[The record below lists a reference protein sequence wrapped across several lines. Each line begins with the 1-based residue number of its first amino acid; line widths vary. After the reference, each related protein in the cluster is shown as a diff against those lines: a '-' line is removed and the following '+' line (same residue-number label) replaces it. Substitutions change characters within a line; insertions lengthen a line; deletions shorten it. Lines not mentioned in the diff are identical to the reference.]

1 MTIDFG
7 DDIGNDPPPRHVNPT
22 VSDDGYMA
30 IGGQLVYVGVVATQK
45 ASTTPKPAQ
54 KTHANLKPDPDA
66 GWFCTDT
73 QCIWIGDQ

>member
-7 DDIGNDPPPRHVNPT
+7 FDLGNDPPPRHVNPA

-30 IGGQLVYVGVVATQK
+30 IGGQLIYIGVSQ
-45 ASTTPKPAQ
+45 KPAQ
-54 KTHANLKPDPDA
+54 KPILEAPQAPADRKPDPDD

>member
-7 DDIGNDPPPRHVNPT
+7 FDVGNDPPPRHVNPT

-30 IGGQLVYVGVVATQK
+30 VGGQLVYIGVSKQPNQK
-45 ASTTPKPAQ
+45 PTLAVPKPPVAR
-54 KTHANLKPDPDA
+54 KPEHDD

-73 QCIWIGDQ
+73 QCIWVGDQ

>member
-30 IGGQLVYVGVVATQK
+30 VGGQLFYVGV
-45 ASTTPKPAQ
+45 PAQ
-54 KTHANLKPDPDA
+54 KPSTPSKPTQKTQGARKPDPDD

-73 QCIWIGDQ
+73 QCIWLGDQ

>member
-7 DDIGNDPPPRHVNPT
+7 FDVGNDPPPRHVNPT

-30 IGGQLVYVGVVATQK
+30 VGCQCVYVGV
-45 ASTTPKPAQ
+45 TTPPPRTPPRKVEASVER
-54 KTHANLKPDPDA
+54 KPDPDD

-73 QCIWIGDQ
+73 QCIWIGDN

>member
-7 DDIGNDPPPRHVNPT
+7 FDVGNDPPPRHVNPT

-30 IGGQLVYVGVVATQK
+30 IGGQLVYVGVATQK
-45 ASTTPKPAQ
+45 PPTPSKPSQ
-54 KTHANLKPDPDA
+54 KTPVDRKPDPDA

-73 QCIWIGDQ
+73 QCIWIGDD

>member
-30 IGGQLVYVGVVATQK
+30 VGGQLFYVGV
-45 ASTTPKPAQ
+45 PAQ
-54 KTHANLKPDPDA
+54 KPSTPSKPTQKTQGARKPNPDD

-73 QCIWIGDQ
+73 QCIWLGDQ

>member
-7 DDIGNDPPPRHVNPT
+7 FDVGNDPPPRHVNPT

-30 IGGQLVYVGVVATQK
+30 VGGQLVYIGVLKQ
-45 ASTTPKPAQ
+45 PAQ
-54 KTHANLKPDPDA
+54 KPVQADPKAPVARKPDPDD

>member
-7 DDIGNDPPPRHVNPT
+7 FDVGNDPPPRHVNPT

-30 IGGQLVYVGVVATQK
+30 VGGQCVYVGA
-45 ASTTPKPAQ
+45 TTPKPRPQPCKVEA
-54 KTHANLKPDPDA
+54 ADRKPDPDD

-73 QCIWIGDQ
+73 QCIWIGDK

>member
-7 DDIGNDPPPRHVNPT
+7 YGIGDDPPPRHVNPT

-30 IGGQLVYVGVVATQK
+30 IGGQLVYVGVAAQK
-45 ASTTPKPAQ
+45 APMPSKPSQNRQVAR
-54 KTHANLKPDPDA
+54 KPDPDD

>member
-7 DDIGNDPPPRHVNPT
+7 FDVGNDPPTRHVNPT

-30 IGGQLVYVGVVATQK
+30 IGGQLVYVGV
-45 ASTTPKPAQ
+45 SEQ
-54 KTHANLKPDPDA
+54 KTPVQASPKAPVARNPDPDA

-73 QCIWIGDQ
+73 QCIWVGDQ

>member
-30 IGGQLVYVGVVATQK
+30 VGGQLFYVGV
-45 ASTTPKPAQ
+45 PAQ
-54 KTHANLKPDPDA
+54 KPSKPSKPTQKTQGARKPDPDD

-73 QCIWIGDQ
+73 QCIWLGDQ